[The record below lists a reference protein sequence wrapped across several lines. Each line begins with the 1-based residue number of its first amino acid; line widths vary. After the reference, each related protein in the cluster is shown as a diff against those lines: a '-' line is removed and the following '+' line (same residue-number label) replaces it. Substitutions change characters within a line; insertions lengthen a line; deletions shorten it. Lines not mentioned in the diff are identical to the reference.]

1 MTYRKG
7 IILAA
12 VSVAAIAVMGNAPTG
27 GAEIGKAAPTFS
39 LTDSNG
45 KSVSLADFK
54 GKIVVLEW
62 TNDGCPY
69 VKGHYQGGMQKMQSK
84 YTKSGVVWLSIISSA
99 PGQQGYA
106 DGTRANGLTK
116 SRAAKP
122 TYVLLDPDGDVG
134 HMYDAKTTPQMFVID
149 KKGVLRYDGAI
160 DGSYS
165 ASATKQKSSEQY
177 FANALDAVLAGKD
190 VKTTKTRPYGCNV
203 KYKR

>member
-62 TNDGCPY
+62 TNDGCPF
-69 VKGHYQGGMQKMQSK
+69 VKGHYQGGMQAFQKK
-84 YTKSGVVWLSIISSA
+84 YTKKDVVWLSIISSA

-106 DGTRANGLTK
+106 DGERANGLSK

-160 DGSYS
+160 DAAYS
-165 ASATKQKSSEQY
+165 PSPAKQKSSEQY
-177 FANALDAVLAGKD
+177 FSKALDAVIAGKE
-190 VKTTKTRPYGCNV
+190 VKLAKTRPYGCSV
-203 KYKR
+203 KYKK

>member
-1 MTYRKG
+1 M
-7 IILAA
+7 
-12 VSVAAIAVMGNAPTG
+12 
-27 GAEIGKAAPTFS
+27 
-39 LTDSNG
+39 
-45 KSVSLADFK
+45 SLADFK

-165 ASATKQKSSEQY
+165 ASAAKQKSSEQY

>member
-1 MTYRKG
+1 MTHRKA

-12 VSVAAIAVMGNAPTG
+12 VSVAALAVLGNAPTG

-45 KSVSLADFK
+45 KSVSLGDFK

-69 VKGHYQGGMQKMQSK
+69 VVGHYRGGMQNFQKK
-84 YTKSGVVWLSIISSA
+84 YAKQGVVWLTIISSA
-99 PGQQGYA
+99 PGTQGYA
-106 DGTRANGLTK
+106 DGKRANELSK
-116 SRAAKP
+116 KHDAKP
-122 TYVLLDPDGDVG
+122 THVLLDPEGDVG

-160 DGSYS
+160 DAAYS
-165 ASATKQKSSEQY
+165 PSPTKQKSSEQY
-177 FANALDAVLAGKD
+177 FSKALDAVIAGKE
-190 VKTTKTRPYGCNV
+190 VKLAKTRPYGCSV
-203 KYKR
+203 KYAK